1 MAENRF
7 FDFVFSSEN
16 YKKMFESVWAGKS
29 CSIFGIQNSMRP
41 AISLGFGKKLLYIT
55 ADNITANGAKE
66 EFERMGLKTLGFKA
80 IQDSFIY
87 KKSQSFELY
96 GERTLSLYNIL
107 KKNFDVVVTSID
119 ALFSYLP
126 SVSDFKK
133 HIISLKVGDSFN
145 HGELENLL
153 LEAGYKREELIFEK
167 GQFSRR
173 GEVFDIFPINTENP
187 YRIDFFDTE
196 IESIKIFDIASQKG
210 TKAED
215 KLSICP
221 FTDLFLT
228 NDEIDHLKEQV
239 TKLKKTSL
247 EDADLNVIFNAQVDE
262 IVSRLELK
270 DRGYSLDLLSGYLE
284 DFRSSIFDYLNLVS
298 DNLVVVFDEG
308 KQIFDT
314 FSSFDKENTERI
326 KELKKAGTL
335 LAKSEKCG
343 FSKDEILKQFSGQVC
358 AIFLKITNSNRFFES
373 QAVYSY
379 KTQPILRYT
388 HNLKEFASDV
398 KAFKLKDYKIYIFAG
413 SDEQSQAI
421 RNILLSH
428 DVDIDIKKLK
438 NIDNSSAI
446 LNEFYQSG
454 FILPEE
460 KIVVIG
466 TYDIFPKKNSQNK
479 LKALKGNTFNIPK
492 VGDYVVHHYHGIGV
506 CEGVTKLTGNL
517 GTKDY
522 VVVRYRDGDKL
533 YVPTS
538 HMDMLDKFTG
548 AGAPTKLSKIGGQ
561 DFSAVKKKVKDSI
574 KKLAFDLTELYATR
588 EKIKGFAF
596 SEDNDLERE
605 FENAFPYTE
614 TEDQLISIEEIK
626 KDMQSQ
632 KVMDRLL
639 CGDVGFGKTEVALR
653 AAFKAIMDGKQVA
666 FIAPTTILSEQHY
679 NTSKAR
685 MNDFGVSI
693 EVLNRFKSKAETT
706 QILKKIESHEV
717 DLICGTHRLLSDDVK
732 FKDLGLI
739 ILDEEQKF
747 GVEDKEKLKHK
758 YPYVDVL
765 TLSAT
770 PIPRTLN
777 MSLSGIRDIS
787 VISTPPSERLPI
799 QTYVM
804 EYTESLV
811 KDAISRE
818 IARDGQ
824 VFILYNSVEKIWMYA
839 EKIKRLM
846 PDISVM
852 VAHGQMN
859 SHELEKVVFDF
870 YNKKADVLI
879 CTTIIENGINIEN
892 VNTLIVYDSDKLG
905 LSQLYQIRGRVGRG
919 SRMAYAYFTYEY
931 NKTLTTEAYKRLDAL
946 SEFCEF
952 GSGFKLAMRDLEI
965 RGGGNIL
972 GAEQSGH
979 LQKIGYDMY
988 FKLLAE
994 AVKEIKGEKVVESKD
1009 VLVKVALDAFV
1020 PDTYISTSEDR
1031 MIAYKRISA
1040 VDSTISE
1047 QKLKMELTSTYGKI
1061 PDEVE
1066 NLISISLVRQL
1077 AQKINAVEIV
1087 SNGTAIDIVFDK
1099 KESVTEN
1106 SALIDMVYKFRM
1118 NCTIDVSSKP
1128 IIRFKSE
1135 SRSFD
1140 NFMLTKKFLLGY
1152 QDLLDKNLTKN

>member
-1 MAENRF
+1 MADSKF
-7 FDFVFSSEN
+7 LDLVFSSEN
-16 YKKMFESVWAGKS
+16 YKKLFESVWAGKS
-29 CSIFGIQNSMRP
+29 CSIFGVQNSMRS
-41 AISLGFGKKLLYIT
+41 AISESFGKKILYLT
-55 ADNITANGAKE
+55 ADNISLGTARE
-66 EFERMGLKTLGFKA
+66 EFERMGLKTVGLRA

-87 KKSQSFELY
+87 KKSQSNELY
-96 GERTLSLYNIL
+96 SERTFALYNIL
-107 KKNFDVVVTSID
+107 KKNFDVVVASVES
-119 ALFSYLP
+119 LFSYLP
-126 SVSDFKK
+126 SISDFKK
-133 HIISLKVGDSFN
+133 HIINVKVGDSFE
-145 HGELENLL
+145 HLELENLL
-153 LEAGYKREELIFEK
+153 LEAGYKREELIYEK

-173 GEVFDIFPINTENP
+173 GEVFDIYPVNEENP
-187 YRIDFFDTE
+187 FRIDFFDRE
-196 IESIKIFDIASQKG
+196 VESIKVFDIASQKG
-210 TKAED
+210 TKDEQ

-228 NDEIDHLKEQV
+228 NEEIDNLKVQV
-239 TKLKKTSL
+239 EKLKKHDNN
-247 EDADLNVIFNAQVDE
+247 DADLNVIFNAQIDE

-270 DRGYSLDLLSGYLE
+270 DRGYSLDLLSCYLG
-284 DFRSSIFDYLNLVS
+284 DFRSSIFDYLNS
-298 DNLVVVFDEG
+298 SINDFVVVFDEG
-308 KQIFDT
+308 KQIFDS
-314 FSSFDKENTERI
+314 FINFDKENTERI
-326 KELKKAGTL
+326 KELKKSGTL
-335 LAKSEKCG
+335 IAKSENCG
-343 FSKDEILKQFSGQVC
+343 FSKNEILNQFKNQVC
-358 AIFLKITNSNRFFES
+358 ISFLKITNSNKFFETE
-373 QAVYSY
+373 AVFNFKS
-379 KTQPILRYT
+379 QPILRYT
-388 HNLKEFASDV
+388 HNLKEFAHDV
-398 KAFKLKDYKIYIFAG
+398 RAFKLKDYQVFIFAG
-413 SDEQSQAI
+413 SSEQADAI

-428 DVDIDIKKLK
+428 DIDIPIIK
-438 NIDNSSAI
+438 NIKNVSGSSI
-446 LNEFYQSG
+446 LTEFYQSG

-466 TYDIFPKKNSQNK
+466 TYDIFPKKSRGNK
-479 LKALKGNTFNIPK
+479 LKVSKDNTFNVPK
-492 VGDYVVHHYHGIGV
+492 VGDYIVHHFHGIGV

-522 VVVRYRDGDKL
+522 VVIRYRDGDKL

-538 HMDMLDKFTG
+538 HMDMLDRFTG
-548 AGAPTKLSKIGGQ
+548 AEAPSKLSKIGGQ

-574 KKLAFDLTELYATR
+574 RKLAFNLTELYATR
-588 EKIKGFAF
+588 EKIKGYAF

-614 TEDQLISIEEIK
+614 TEDQLSSIDEIK
-626 KDMQSQ
+626 KDMESS

-653 AAFKAIMDGKQVA
+653 AAFKAILDGKQVA

-685 MNDFGVSI
+685 MNDFGIDI
-693 EVLNRFKSKAETT
+693 EVLNRFKTKSEISK
-706 QILKKIESHEV
+706 ILKKISNKEV
-717 DLICGTHRLLSDDVK
+717 DLVCGTHRILSDDVN

-747 GVEDKEKLKHK
+747 GVEDKEKLKNK

-818 IARDGQ
+818 LARDGQ
-824 VFILYNSVEKIWMYA
+824 VFILYNSVEKIYAYA

-846 PDISVM
+846 PDIRVM

-859 SHELEKVVFDF
+859 SHELERVVYDF

-879 CTTIIENGINIEN
+879 CTTIIENGINMEN

-919 SRMAYAYFTYEY
+919 SRMAYAYFTYKY
-931 NKTLTTEAYKRLDAL
+931 NKTLTAEAYKRLDAL

-994 AVKEIKGEKVVESKD
+994 TVKEIKGEKIEEVRD
-1009 VLVKVALDAFV
+1009 VLVKVAIDAFV
-1020 PDTYISTSEDR
+1020 PESYISTSEER
-1031 MIAYKRISA
+1031 MIAYKRISS
-1040 VDSTISE
+1040 VDSTVSE
-1047 QKLKMELTSTYGKI
+1047 QKLKAELASTYGKI
-1061 PDEVE
+1061 PSEVE
-1066 NLISISLVRQL
+1066 NLISVSLVRRL
-1077 AQKINAVEIV
+1077 AQKIGATQIV
-1087 SNGTAIDIVFDK
+1087 SNGTAIDVVFDK
-1099 KESVTEN
+1099 KEDVTEN
-1106 SALIDMVYKFRM
+1106 STLIDMVFKFRL
-1118 NCTIDVSSKP
+1118 NCTIDVSNKP
-1128 IIRFKSE
+1128 ILRFKSE
-1135 SRSFD
+1135 STSFD
-1140 NFMLTKKFLLGY
+1140 NFMITKKFLLGFAE
-1152 QDLLDKNLTKN
+1152 LSDKNLTKN